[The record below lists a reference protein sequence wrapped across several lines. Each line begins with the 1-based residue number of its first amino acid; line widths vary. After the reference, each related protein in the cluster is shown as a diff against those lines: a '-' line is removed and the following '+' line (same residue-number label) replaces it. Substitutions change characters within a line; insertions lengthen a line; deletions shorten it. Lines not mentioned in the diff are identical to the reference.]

1 VPSQSYPPPQD
12 WGPSSQG
19 WDSSSQGWDHQ
30 GPEPPPPPPPP
41 QPPPPP
47 PPPPVPAERPRDG
60 MGIAAFVLG
69 LIALVT
75 FWTILLGVVLGV
87 LAVVFGAVGYRRG
100 RRGEATNGWMGL
112 TGAITGFVGLVLS
125 AAVLSAGLAF
135 LGSDAAD
142 DFRDC
147 VRAADTSAEWER
159 CVEDLRDR
167 YG

>member
-1 VPSQSYPPPQD
+1 MPSQSYPPPQD

-19 WDSSSQGWDHQ
+19 WDSSSQGWDSSSQGWDSSSQGWDHQ
-30 GPEPPPPPPPP
+30 GPEPPPPPQ

-87 LAVVFGAVGYRRG
+87 LA
-100 RRGEATNGWMGL
+100 
-112 TGAITGFVGLVLS
+112 
-125 AAVLSAGLAF
+125 
-135 LGSDAAD
+135 
-142 DFRDC
+142 
-147 VRAADTSAEWER
+147 
-159 CVEDLRDR
+159 
-167 YG
+167 